1 MDTTRLSDREIG
13 MLTRVICNKHLSNIK
28 LYLVGTMLNI
38 PLDMPSFSR
47 FVLFHS
53 ERDIE
58 SMLCLYNTS
67 GRFSRTFLGDSFAVV
82 YPDEIEMIHGI
93 LRNG

>member
-13 MLTRVICNKHLSNIK
+13 MLARVIFNKRLVK
-28 LYLVGTMLNI
+28 LKLHFLGTMLNI
-38 PLDMPSFSR
+38 PQIFAFSY
-47 FVLFHS
+47 FVC
-53 ERDIE
+53 ERDIK
-58 SMLCLYNTS
+58 SMFYVYNTS

-82 YPDEIEMIHGI
+82 CHDEIEMIHGI

>member
-13 MLTRVICNKHLSNIK
+13 MLARVISNERWFK
-28 LYLVGTMLNI
+28 LKLHFVRTMLNI
-38 PLDMPSFSR
+38 PKMSTFSY
-47 FVLFHS
+47 
-53 ERDIE
+53 DIK
-58 SMLCLYNTS
+58 SMFYVYNTS

-82 YPDEIEMIHGI
+82 CHDEIEMIHGI

>member
-13 MLTRVICNKHLSNIK
+13 MLARVISNKHWSK
-28 LYLVGTMLNI
+28 LKLRLVGTMLNI
-38 PLDMPSFSR
+38 PWDMSTFSYFDSGLD
-47 FVLFHS
+47 
-53 ERDIE
+53 IT
-58 SMLCLYNTS
+58 SMFYLYNTS

-82 YPDEIEMIHGI
+82 CHDEIEMILGI

>member
-13 MLTRVICNKHLSNIK
+13 MLVRVIFNKRWFQFKLHLVSM
-28 LYLVGTMLNI
+28 MLNI
-38 PLDMPSFSR
+38 QQTFAFSC
-47 FVLFHS
+47 FVD
-53 ERDIE
+53 ERDIK
-58 SMLCLYNTS
+58 SMFHEYNTS

-82 YPDEIEMIHGI
+82 CHDEIEMIHGI

>member
-1 MDTTRLSDREIG
+1 
-13 MLTRVICNKHLSNIK
+13 MLAGVTFNKHRSNLK

-47 FVLFHS
+47 FVLCYS
-53 ERDIE
+53 EHNIE
-58 SMLCLYNTS
+58 SMFYLYNTS

-82 YPDEIEMIHGI
+82 YPNEIEMIHGI